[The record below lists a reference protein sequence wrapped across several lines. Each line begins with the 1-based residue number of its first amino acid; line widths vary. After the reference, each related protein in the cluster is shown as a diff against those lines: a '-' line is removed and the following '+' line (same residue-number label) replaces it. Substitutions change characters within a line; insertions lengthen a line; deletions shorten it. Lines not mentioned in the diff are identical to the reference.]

1 MSVEMILLPLF
12 VEVILTFVLWSWMAT
27 LRTRDLL
34 RARCGR
40 TSCSGLPRCGRA
52 ISARVVREEDIA
64 LREPN
69 WSKPALQVQYSFS
82 NQFELPV
89 LFYVLTILAYVTHHA
104 GTLFVVLAWVF
115 VIFRVLQAYVHVTN
129 NNVRLRGMFFG
140 ISALALA
147 IMWIVFIVQILTG
160 CRPAHRCS
168 CGDLYRRGA
177 DAR

>member
-1 MSVEMILLPLF
+1 MTVQMILLPLF
-12 VEVILTFVLWSWMAT
+12 VEVILTFALLFWLAP
-27 LRTRDLL
+27 L
-34 RARCGR
+34 RAGDFR
-40 TSCSGLPRCGRA
+40 SGL
-52 ISARVVREEDIA
+52 REEDIA
-64 LREPN
+64 LRQPN

-115 VIFRVLQAYVHVTN
+115 VIFRVLQACVHVTN
-129 NNVRLRGMFFG
+129 NKVRLRGMFFG

-160 CRPAHRCS
+160 T
-168 CGDLYRRGA
+168 
-177 DAR
+177 